1 MFCIGRNGRAF
12 LLKLVDLHT
21 HSTFSDGTLS
31 PSSLV
36 DLARKRQIE
45 VLALTDHDTTAGLPE
60 FLEACS
66 REGLKGIP
74 GVELSAQA
82 PYTLHILGYNIT
94 PGASEMEAKLS
105 FLREKRVERNLQ
117 MSQKLTDLGIP
128 VSLEEVEQE
137 ASGEVVA
144 RPHFARVLVRK
155 GLVPDIR
162 TAFRDYL
169 GDGAPGVVPK
179 IRLSPRECIEAI
191 HSAGGVAVLAHPAQT
206 GLHEEA
212 LEALLFRLREWGL
225 WGLECI
231 SSHHDSEAIFRFLRM
246 ASRFDLQPTV
256 GSDFHGGNRPGV
268 DLGLPVS
275 DGFLS
280 PTLLGAGRV

>member
-1 MFCIGRNGRAF
+1 M
-12 LLKLVDLHT
+12 KLVDLHT

-31 PSSLV
+31 PSSLAR
-36 DLARKRQIE
+36 LARERRVE
-45 VLALTDHDTTAGLPE
+45 VLALTDHDTTEGLPE

-66 REGLKGIP
+66 REGVKGIP
-74 GVELSAQA
+74 GVELSAES
-82 PYTLHILGYNIT
+82 PFTLHILGYKIM
-94 PGASEMEAKLS
+94 PGAGEMEANLRYI
-105 FLREKRVERNLQ
+105 REKRAERNLL
-117 MSQKLTDLGIP
+117 MCQKLTDLGIP
-128 VSLEEVEQE
+128 VTLEEVVKE

-169 GDGAPGVVPK
+169 RDGAPGVVPK
-179 IRLSPRECIEAI
+179 IRLSPRQCIEAI
-191 HSAGGVAVLAHPAQT
+191 CSAGGVAVLAHPAQT
-206 GLHEEA
+206 GLDEDS
-212 LEALLFRLREWGL
+212 LVALLSQLKKWGL

-231 SSHHDSEAIFRFLRM
+231 SSHHNSEAIFRFLRM
-246 ASRFDLQPTV
+246 ALRLGLQPTA

-268 DLGLPVS
+268 DLGLPIS

-280 PTLLGAGRV
+280 PILLDPGRF